1 MNFDYRDLISENE
14 VLKNCNSVTEK
25 YLPLF
30 YFDHFDHLFFP
41 SLSAFKNVQAQV
53 PSVFSLFTQLYL
65 VMFKKDKKN
74 TGRE

>member
-41 SLSAFKNVQAQV
+41 SLSALSFLSFHTTVSGHVQKGQ
-53 PSVFSLFTQLYL
+53 
-65 VMFKKDKKN
+65 KKN

>member
-1 MNFDYRDLISENE
+1 MNFDYRDLISENA

-30 YFDHFDHLFFP
+30 YFDH

-53 PSVFSLFTQLYL
+53 P
-65 VMFKKDKKN
+65 
-74 TGRE
+74 

>member
-1 MNFDYRDLISENE
+1 MNFDYRDLISENA

-30 YFDHFDHLFFP
+30 YFDHFGHLFFP

-53 PSVFSLFTQLYL
+53 P
-65 VMFKKDKKN
+65 
-74 TGRE
+74 